1 MENNMK
7 VLLDNINA
15 ALELLHENHIDIKDS
30 ENDDFRI
37 SSVKYD
43 SEKDEVFFDCELSSF

>member
-43 SEKDEVFFDCELSSF
+43 SEKDEVFFDCELATF